1 VVQTDSDAAARAR
14 AEPDADAARSRRFQ
28 QLALP
33 HLDAAY
39 NLARWLCG
47 NPHDAEDVVQE
58 AFMRAFR
65 FFDTFRGESA
75 RPWLLAIVRRT
86 WYTEWRRRAPSHDML
101 EFDETMDEATFD
113 GWSAGGDDPQT
124 LLIRDEDARQ
134 VHDALAR
141 LPVEYREV
149 LILRELEE
157 MGYRE
162 IAVVADVPIGTVMSR
177 LARGRR
183 KLAEVLMAERGMRAP
198 VGCGRGEGVGAR
210 GVAQR
215 GGVAQSPMESAVA
228 RKGAGGS
235 ASVAGSADGRPDQ
248 GGQSGQAMQSTS
260 SASSAPSA
268 MWSAPAVLFVPSV
281 PSARSTRSASLA
293 SSGQGPSGR
302 PGPGGDESRAAAAAT
317 GGPATATI
325 TQLRA
330 FAAGRPLNIPGAAA
344 DPAQETPDGL

>member
-1 VVQTDSDAAARAR
+1 MVQTDSDA
-14 AEPDADAARSRRFQ
+14 DADAAKSRRFQ

-47 NPHDAEDVVQE
+47 NPNDAEDVVQE

-65 FFDTFRGESA
+65 FFDTFRGDSA

-101 EFDETMDEATFD
+101 EFDETMDGATLD

-183 KLAEVLMAERGMRAP
+183 KLAEVLMAQ
-198 VGCGRGEGVGAR
+198 
-210 GVAQR
+210 QR
-215 GGVAQSPMESAVA
+215 GGGESVGGGRKGGQGGPRGSTGAPSDQAAQSDRLA
-228 RKGAGGS
+228 R
-235 ASVAGSADGRPDQ
+235 
-248 GGQSGQAMQSTS
+248 
-260 SASSAPSA
+260 SAPSA
-268 MWSAPAVLFVPSV
+268 PPASCPQ
-281 PSARSTRSASLA
+281 PARS
-293 SSGQGPSGR
+293 SGDGR
-302 PGPGGDESRAAAAAT
+302 PASAA
-317 GGPATATI
+317 GVPATATV

-330 FAAGRPLNIPGAAA
+330 FADGRPLNIPGAVA

>member
-1 VVQTDSDAAARAR
+1 MVQTDSDA
-14 AEPDADAARSRRFQ
+14 DADAAKSRRFQ

-47 NPHDAEDVVQE
+47 NPNDAEDVVQE

-65 FFDTFRGESA
+65 FFDTFRGDSA

-101 EFDETMDEATFD
+101 EFDETMDDATLD

-183 KLAEVLMAERGMRAP
+183 KLAEVLMAQ
-198 VGCGRGEGVGAR
+198 
-210 GVAQR
+210 QR
-215 GGVAQSPMESAVA
+215 GGGESVGGGRKGGQGDRRGSTQAPQEQGAQSGRVVQSAAAAPSESSTPCA
-228 RKGAGGS
+228 RSDRPPRNSG
-235 ASVAGSADGRPDQ
+235 DGR
-248 GGQSGQAMQSTS
+248 A
-260 SASSAPSA
+260 ASSA
-268 MWSAPAVLFVPSV
+268 VV
-281 PSARSTRSASLA
+281 
-293 SSGQGPSGR
+293 
-302 PGPGGDESRAAAAAT
+302 
-317 GGPATATI
+317 PATATV

-330 FAAGRPLNIPGAAA
+330 FADGRPLNIPGAAA